1 MNKTPFQ
8 LTREDVITH
17 CIRADHEGLWVW
29 QDDHGALHGFTDT
42 REEAERMLRPHGVN
56 LSLRQDQLVDLL
68 HIIRAHK
75 FSLEANA
82 HIPEIRSWYERVEAI
97 QEQVTSTIIHGKD

>member
-8 LTREDVITH
+8 LTREHVNTH
-17 CIRADHEGLWVW
+17 SIRADHEGLWVW
-29 QDDHGALHGFTDT
+29 QEDNGALRGFTET
-42 REEAERMLRPHGVN
+42 REEAERMIGVN
-56 LSLRQDQLVDLL
+56 LTLRQDQLVDLL

-82 HIPEIRSWYERVEAI
+82 HIPEIRSWYEWVEEI
-97 QEQVTSTIIHGKD
+97 QDLVTSAIIHGKD